1 MLRPASTNFLNDN
14 KFDDILFAAMTSV
27 SSTIL
32 SGLLVVFKI
41 NFPLPSIRISAFL
54 FLLALFINLF
64 SHFSKLD
71 KISPFLIM
79 CSVAPESAIN

>member
-14 KFDDILFAAMTSV
+14 KFDDMLFAAMTSV

-41 NFPLPSIRISAFL
+41 NFPLPSILISAFL
-54 FLLALFINLF
+54 FL
-64 SHFSKLD
+64 
-71 KISPFLIM
+71 
-79 CSVAPESAIN
+79 